1 MTTRIVVRIQ
11 QMLRRQ
17 EGASLVEYALLLS
30 LIAMVAYI
38 AVMVFGQNLSTK
50 YSDIAQTLP

>member
-11 QMLRRQ
+11 QMLRRE
-17 EGASLVEYALLLS
+17 EGASLVEYALLIS

-38 AVMVFGQNLSTK
+38 AVLTFGGALSTK

>member
-1 MTTRIVVRIQ
+1 MTSRIVVRIQ
-11 QMLRRQ
+11 QMLRHQ

>member
-1 MTTRIVVRIQ
+1 MTTKIVVRIQ
-11 QMLRRQ
+11 QMLRHQ

-38 AVMVFGQNLSTK
+38 AVMAFGQNLSTK

>member
-1 MTTRIVVRIQ
+1 MTTRIVVSIQ

-30 LIAMVAYI
+30 LIATVAYI

>member
-1 MTTRIVVRIQ
+1 MITRIVVRIQ
-11 QMLRRQ
+11 QMLRRE
-17 EGASLVEYALLLS
+17 EGASLVEYALLIS

-38 AVMVFGQNLSTK
+38 AVMTFGESVSTK

>member
-11 QMLRRQ
+11 QMLRHQ

>member
-1 MTTRIVVRIQ
+1 
-11 QMLRRQ
+11 MLRHQ

>member
-1 MTTRIVVRIQ
+1 MTTRIVVSIQ

>member
-11 QMLRRQ
+11 QLLRRQ